1 MAYAPKIATISHL
14 NTSCFQVA
22 ALFLLGIGR
31 NLEGFPYFLESS
43 TMLFPLLTALGLECC
58 ARAFSLVAASGSS
71 SLLVVC
77 RASLCRGFSCCR
89 PWALGCV
96 GFSSCS
102 LRVQLPCDMESSWI
116 RDQIHVPCIGR
127 HILTTGPSG
136 MSSTMHLKVYLCIVI
151 YPVSRYS
158 AMGVFSKIS
167 SVLQCQQISHK

>member
-1 MAYAPKIATISHL
+1 MRVFLTFLKAPQ
-14 NTSCFQVA
+14 CF
-22 ALFLLGIGR
+22 
-31 NLEGFPYFLESS
+31 
-43 TMLFPLLTALGLECC
+43 FPLLTALGLECC